1 VMAATEYPMPAAGAG
16 RQPESSVRMKRTTQL
31 TPSSPGGQWSLNQ
44 PPPRRVITDEVS
56 TQEPPREKTVSPE
69 EPEQPRISVWSIMTP
84 SAWNAWLVM
93 ELTHATP
100 LVWGDHQ
107 GPINSRSVADGLQA
121 LDPRKIPL
129 LFVKAGGLANIDSR
143 IECVLLKA
151 ASDPVLFAKAL
162 DSLVGPVLRLIER
175 AGWEGRQEFRLRR
188 LLMTATAI
196 AYQQGLTRDAQQ
208 IKFLAALAIQF
219 KDVLFRVEY
228 WTLLSDLDIA
238 WQDHAQEPGPLLEA
252 LQSTRAML
260 EAVPDIASN
269 LPVNPSKMDTPSLQE
284 KEDCLKEFM
293 KEQPPCG
300 PRLIRQWSWVAR
312 HWTEPELRP
321 YILDGVTQLLTEAAK
336 GISDNG
342 LFPGAFLF
350 DLFPQD
356 VLNRA
361 FDYVGGPDNS
371 KLLQFKPLTQRAR
384 ALLDHYL
391 EDENVPETE
400 RQRMREWHEMA

>member
-1 VMAATEYPMPAAGAG
+1 MGATEHPMPAAGAG
-16 RQPESSVRMKRTTQL
+16 RQPESSVRMKRTTQT
-31 TPSSPGGQWSLNQ
+31 TPYTPIAQQGLNQ
-44 PPPRRVITDEVS
+44 APLRRVITDEAS
-56 TQEPPREKTVSPE
+56 THDPSPEKTATPE

-93 ELTHATP
+93 ELTYATP

-107 GPINSRSVADGLQA
+107 GPISSKSVSDGLQA
-121 LDPRKIPL
+121 LDPREIPM
-129 LFVKAGGLANIDSR
+129 LFLKAGGLANIASR
-143 IECVLLKA
+143 MECVLLKA

-162 DSLVGPVLRLIER
+162 DSLVEPALKLIER
-175 AGWEGRQEFRLRR
+175 AGWAGRQEFRLRR

-196 AYQQGLTRDAQQ
+196 AYQQGLTRNPQQ
-208 IKFLAALAIQF
+208 IKSLAALAIQF
-219 KDVLFRVEY
+219 KEVLFRDEY
-228 WTLLSDLDIA
+228 WTLLSDLEIA

-252 LQSTRAML
+252 LQLTREML
-260 EAVPDIASN
+260 EAVPDIASK
-269 LPVNPSKMDTPSLQE
+269 LPANPSKMDTPSLQE
-284 KEDCLKEFM
+284 KEDCLKGFM

-300 PRLIRQWSWVAR
+300 PLFIRQWSWVAR

-321 YILDGVTQLLTEAAK
+321 YILDGVAQLLTEAAK

-356 VLNRA
+356 VLNRG

-371 KLLQFKPLTQRAR
+371 RLLQVKPLTERAR

-391 EDENVPETE
+391 GDENVPEAE
-400 RQRMREWHEMA
+400 RQRIRKWHEMT